1 MGHSAKTI
9 LVAIDPSPASKS
21 AFLEALR
28 LSVSMKAKLIAISVT
43 PRYEGN
49 MNRWK
54 IEDADEQLE
63 LPFRKCLEEAAAQAG
78 SFGHSV
84 RTVHRTG
91 EPVEEIVTLA
101 EEEGAGLLVIGYSD
115 RSHFERVLLGRT
127 AAKVIGLSPCDV
139 LMIPQFGV
147 VGFDRILVG
156 IDGSGY
162 SMEAGQRA
170 LDLALSY
177 GGEVHAITVLDV
189 HVEDGLR
196 YGVLDETRHKH
207 FTALQILAGQGEKL
221 GVPVVTELREGSAYE
236 QIVKYKEEHDIQLI
250 VLGSYGRTALTRML
264 MGSVVERVAALSR
277 RPTLV
282 VKKLAANGIRDHV

>member
-1 MGHSAKTI
+1 MGHTAKTI
-9 LVAIDPSPASKS
+9 LVAVDPSAASKS

-28 LSVSMKAKLIAISVT
+28 LSASMQAKLIAVSVV

-54 IEDADEQLE
+54 IADGDQLE
-63 LPFRKCLEEAAAQAG
+63 LPFRQCLEEAAAKAS
-78 SFGHSV
+78 SFGLAV

-101 EEEGAGLLVIGYSD
+101 EEEGAGLLVIGYSE
-115 RSHFERVLLGRT
+115 RSYVERVLLGRT

-147 VGFDRILVG
+147 VGFARILVG

-177 GGEVHAITVLDV
+177 GGEVHGITVLDV
-189 HVEDGLR
+189 PIERSLR
-196 YGVLDETRHKH
+196 YGVLDEARHKH

-236 QIVKYKEEHDIQLI
+236 QLVKYSEEKDIQLI
-250 VLGSYGRTALTRML
+250 VLGSFGRTALTRML

-282 VKKLAANGIRDHV
+282 VKKLATSGVRDQM

>member
-1 MGHSAKTI
+1 MGHTAKTI
-9 LVAIDPSPASKS
+9 LVALDPSPASKS

-28 LSVSMKAKLIAISVT
+28 LSASMQAKLIAVSVI
-43 PRYEGN
+43 PQYEGN

-54 IEDADEQLE
+54 IADAELLE
-63 LPFRKCLEEAAAQAG
+63 MPFRKCLEDAVETAASYGQ
-78 SFGHSV
+78 
-84 RTVHRTG
+84 TVT
-91 EPVEEIVTLA
+91 PVLRVGAPVDQIVALA
-101 EEEGAGLLVIGYSD
+101 EEEEAELLLIGYAE
-115 RSHFERVLLGRT
+115 RSYVERVLLGRT
-127 AAKVIGLSPCDV
+127 AAKIIGLSPCDV
-139 LMIPQFGV
+139 LMIPEFGE
-147 VGFDRILVG
+147 VGFARILVG

-177 GGEVHAITVLDV
+177 GGEVHGITVLDV
-189 HVEDGLR
+189 PVERSLR
-196 YGVLDETRHKH
+196 YGVLDEARHKH

-236 QIVKYKEEHDIQLI
+236 QIVKYSEEKNIQLI
-250 VLGSYGRTALTRML
+250 VLGSFGRTALTRML

-282 VKKLAANGIRDHV
+282 VKKLTTYGVRDQV